1 MLAQRGRLEDRPCRL
16 CVCDAFDELLACCKT
31 FFFVGG
37 GDGAQVVSDSDS
49 LRALVQ
55 HAPERAHQGG
65 CEWHSQWL
73 KELERFL
80 SAPLL
85 LLSALSRGVAGD
97 ALPAVAQNS

>member
-1 MLAQRGRLEDRPCRL
+1 MKLVFVAY
-16 CVCDAFDELLACCKT
+16 ACATHLMSCLRAAKQ
-31 FFFVGG
+31 FFSGG
-37 GDGAQVVSDSDS
+37 WGDGAQVVSDSDS

-80 SAPLL
+80 SAPWL